1 MWFIKPF
8 YVVKYIYCTCMLS
21 TIPCQILLRLQTD
34 LPKVVGWERNDKQ
47 KLAPKMVN
55 LSSSMDPVR
64 SVVDDIMMMS
74 SFNMNE
80 SVWTKNLFFSF
91 LRLNN
96 S

>member
-1 MWFIKPF
+1 MWYKEFL
-8 YVVKYIYCTCMLS
+8 CGQDMLS

-64 SVVDDIMMMS
+64 SVVDDIMMTS
-74 SFNMNE
+74 YSNRNNMNE
-80 SVWTKNLFFSF
+80 SVWTKNLFLVV
-91 LRLNN
+91 LRHTHE
-96 S
+96 